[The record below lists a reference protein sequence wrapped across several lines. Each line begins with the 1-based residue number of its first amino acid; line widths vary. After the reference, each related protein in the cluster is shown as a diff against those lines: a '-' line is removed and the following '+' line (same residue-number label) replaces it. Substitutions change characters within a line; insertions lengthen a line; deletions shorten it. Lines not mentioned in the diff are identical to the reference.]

1 MDGKLWGG
9 EFFVA
14 DFCDA
19 ERVAHLANVPLA
31 GGAKAIREPWRLAA
45 TYLQHTFGNNFA
57 DLDLQFNR
65 QLHPN
70 LWATLNSMIAAGV
83 NCPETSSMGRL
94 FDAVSGLLTL
104 RRSVNYEGQA
114 AIELEGIADT
124 AASDVYEFR
133 LEGDQIFAEPIV
145 RRCVEDLLDEVPV
158 GQISARFHLSVAH
171 LILNVAEKVRE
182 EKHLN
187 RVVLSG
193 GVFQN
198 MWLLERVTQLLR
210 ENDFEV
216 FTHSR
221 VPAND
226 GGISLGQAAVAN
238 ARIQR
243 RRTC

>member
-1 MDGKLWGG
+1 
-9 EFFVA
+9 
-14 DFCDA
+14 
-19 ERVAHLANVPLA
+19 
-31 GGAKAIREPWRLAA
+31 
-45 TYLQHTFGNNFA
+45 
-57 DLDLQFNR
+57 
-65 QLHPN
+65 
-70 LWATLNSMIAAGV
+70 
-83 NCPETSSMGRL
+83 MGRL

-114 AIELEGIADT
+114 AIELEGIAD
-124 AASDVYEFR
+124 AAATDFYEFR
-133 LEGDQIFAEPIV
+133 IEDDQIFAEPVI

-158 GQISARFHLSVAH
+158 GQISARFHLSVAQ
-171 LILNVAEKVRE
+171 LILNVARNVRE

-210 ENDFEV
+210 ENEFEV

-243 RRTC
+243 GRTC